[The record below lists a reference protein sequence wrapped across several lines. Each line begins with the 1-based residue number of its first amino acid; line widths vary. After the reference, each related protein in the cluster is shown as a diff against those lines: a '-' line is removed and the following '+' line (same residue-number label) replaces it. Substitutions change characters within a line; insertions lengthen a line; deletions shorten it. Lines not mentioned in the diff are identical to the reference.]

1 MHDFH
6 TLMTEHDRLDRL
18 AVQLLEIVAGEPD
31 PVTALAVRADLSVT
45 LDEHLGKEDGFLYDR
60 LLGNAEED
68 CYPARV
74 REFHSC
80 FAALAADW
88 KDYLQLWDNE
98 CVAADWTGF
107 PAAGESDQR
116 APELPDRSERH
127 ERCGPGRGVGDG
139 RPRPELAAARRGS

>member
-6 TLMTEHDRLDRL
+6 TLMIEHDRLDRL
-18 AVQLLEIVAGEPD
+18 AIELLEIVAGEPD
-31 PVTALAVRADLSVT
+31 PATALAVRADLSVT
-45 LDEHLGKEDGFLYDR
+45 LDDHLSKEDGFLYDR

-98 CVAADWTGF
+98 CVSADWTGF
-107 PAAGESDQR
+107 VSETAAMMERLR
-116 APELPDRSERH
+116 ARIKAENDLLYPLALQKNHIRLR
-127 ERCGPGRGVGDG
+127 
-139 RPRPELAAARRGS
+139 AAA